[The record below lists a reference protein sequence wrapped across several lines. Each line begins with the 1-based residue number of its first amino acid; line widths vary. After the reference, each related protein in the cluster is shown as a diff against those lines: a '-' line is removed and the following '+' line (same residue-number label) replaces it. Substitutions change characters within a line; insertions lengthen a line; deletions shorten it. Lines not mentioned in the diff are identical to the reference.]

1 MQLISR
7 LKQNSNFTNAEI
19 DLANFILQN
28 IETVTKMTIQDLS
41 DNSFVSR
48 PTIIRFYKKL
58 GYDTYFDFRI
68 QLESELK
75 IYNKKLVDSNKPFN
89 ESDSYL
95 NIADTIS
102 SLTKQIVDS
111 WYNLLDENTLKS
123 VVETLYNSNRIFIY
137 ALGDCYIGA
146 ESFIYKLTKIDCYA
160 YMLNNYSYSLVNL
173 HNIKETDC
181 ILILSTTGKTLTLE
195 SKTIRL
201 ICESRAK
208 TILITSMNSYDF
220 SHKFDY
226 ILNIFHGEDKI
237 LKIGS
242 LASQVS
248 IIYILNVLYS
258 CLYEIDYNKNNERI
272 ENYSDYLRNK
282 NII

>member
-111 WYNLLDENTLKS
+111 CYNLLDENTLKS

-137 ALGDCYIGA
+137 ALVKSEFDKVIF
-146 ESFIYKLTKIDCYA
+146 SNSSVSS
-160 YMLNNYSYSLVNL
+160 MLYTL
-173 HNIKETDC
+173 
-181 ILILSTTGKTLTLE
+181 LIFVFFL
-195 SKTIRL
+195 
-201 ICESRAK
+201 
-208 TILITSMNSYDF
+208 
-220 SHKFDY
+220 
-226 ILNIFHGEDKI
+226 
-237 LKIGS
+237 
-242 LASQVS
+242 
-248 IIYILNVLYS
+248 
-258 CLYEIDYNKNNERI
+258 
-272 ENYSDYLRNK
+272 
-282 NII
+282 